1 LSAKE
6 DSLRWLMNTDK
17 ISVFEAISIIL
28 YVVVSLSTLVYFL
41 HTLVVVFYSQAADF
55 AAQVEPFL

>member
-1 LSAKE
+1 
-6 DSLRWLMNTDK
+6 MNTDK